1 MIDPPLRQGRQQP
14 TILHQG
20 ATDDPEGTTPIVG
33 MASSELVASLLVSV
47 LDGDSPRP
55 PSFRLRTGRRYDNT
69 LYFDLAAGGWRQD
82 VFVGV
87 VFDPALAA
95 VVVEQF
101 NGS

>member
-1 MIDPPLRQGRQQP
+1 VIDPPLRQGRRQP

-20 ATDDPEGTTPIVG
+20 ATTDDPEGTNPIVG

-47 LDGDSPRP
+47 LSGDSPRP
-55 PSFRLRTGRRYDNT
+55 PLWRLRTGLRYDTT
-69 LYFDLAAGGWRQD
+69 LYLAAGEQQRD
-82 VFVGV
+82 VFAGV

-95 VVVEQF
+95 QVIQQF